1 MNIWEAVETSNNLIE
16 EDDCVTI
23 ISLDGI
29 LTMVASI
36 DELPMAWESLIYL
49 LLDLG
54 FLINIKKEVLDTI

>member
-16 EDDCVTI
+16 EDDYVTI

-36 DELPMAWESLIYL
+36 DELPMA
-49 LLDLG
+49 
-54 FLINIKKEVLDTI
+54 

>member
-36 DELPMAWESLIYL
+36 DELPMA
-49 LLDLG
+49 
-54 FLINIKKEVLDTI
+54 